1 MKTLIINAS
10 PRKNGNTAFL
20 VNELKRYLK
29 GELAE
34 ISAYYDGIAP
44 CIACDY
50 CRQNGQCSIH
60 DKMDIIYED
69 DFDNIVI
76 ASPVHMSNL
85 SAPLVSI
92 SSRLQVYYNSK
103 RFLNNKINL
112 RKKEGVLILTGGG
125 DGSADCAVKS
135 AEIMFKLL
143 NAAHSA
149 QNNVFSL
156 NTDKLPASEDAEAIK
171 KIKETAEAINTKY
184 TKT

>member
-20 VNELKRYLK
+20 VNELKRNLK
-29 GELAE
+29 GEIAE

-50 CRQNGQCSIH
+50 CRQNAQCSIR
-60 DKMDIIYED
+60 DKMDAIYAD
-69 DFDNIVI
+69 DFDNVVI

-85 SAPLVSI
+85 SGPLVSI

-103 RFLNNKINL
+103 RFLNNKINP
-112 RKKEGVLILTGGG
+112 RKKEGILILTGGG
-125 DGSADCAVKS
+125 DGSAECAVKS
-135 AEIMFKLL
+135 AEIMFRLL
-143 NAAHSA
+143 NAVHPV

-156 NTDKLPASEDAEAIK
+156 NTDKLPAYQDNEAIK
-171 KIKETAEAINTKY
+171 KINEIAERINVKF
-184 TKT
+184 